1 MEGLNLPSR
10 ICYIANLASLE
21 VCDLILSGAVA
32 TVILSASE
40 AVLGIW
46 EGTSPIFLRLVADCI
61 LDVSLAASVSNLVIV
76 EVEFWQALEMVKV
89 PPLVLH
95 AAVGDPL

>member
-1 MEGLNLPSR
+1 MEGLNLSSR

-46 EGTSPIFLRLVADCI
+46 EGTSPMCLRLVADFI
-61 LDVSLAASVSNLVIV
+61 LDVRGLAVIA
-76 EVEFWQALEMVKV
+76 WS
-89 PPLVLH
+89 
-95 AAVGDPL
+95 

>member
-1 MEGLNLPSR
+1 MEGLNFPSR

-32 TVILSASE
+32 TVILSASK
-40 AVLGIW
+40 AVLGIR
-46 EGTSPIFLRLVADCI
+46 EGTSPMCLRLVADCI

-76 EVEFWQALEMVKV
+76 EVEFW
-89 PPLVLH
+89 
-95 AAVGDPL
+95 